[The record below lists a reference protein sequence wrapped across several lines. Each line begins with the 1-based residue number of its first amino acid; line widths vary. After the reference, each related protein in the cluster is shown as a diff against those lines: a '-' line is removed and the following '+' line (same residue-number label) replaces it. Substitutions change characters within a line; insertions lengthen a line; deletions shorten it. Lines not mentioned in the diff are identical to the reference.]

1 MEYVTAALVILLIAV
16 IIIYY
21 RKDAVKIIRKV
32 GWIKKCAESGEA
44 EYIAD
49 TTNDLD
55 LLAQKIAAAW
65 WKEYTKRFWIKIIL
79 AALVSVIGLNAV
91 DSYLET
97 LASQFKGFFDVFAK

>member
-1 MEYVTAALVILLIAV
+1 MGYVTAALVLLLIAV

-21 RKDAVKIIRKV
+21 RKDAVKIIRKI
-32 GWIKKCAESGEA
+32 GLIKKCADSHEA

-49 TTNDLD
+49 TTTDLD

-65 WKEYTKRFWIKIIL
+65 WKEYTRRFWIKLIL

-91 DSYLET
+91 DSYLDTVVE
-97 LASQFKGFFDVFAK
+97 QFRGFFDVFSG